1 MSSTMSSLLTSISQP
16 PVLAPAHLVPT
27 QLPDGQALTS
37 SSIGADRRALA
48 HDQALE
54 VAIINDQPLLRD
66 CFGRSLVAVE
76 PRLNLNYFSDMESF
90 EASPPEQRA
99 SIRVVLM
106 CLVWS
111 KPRADA
117 LFAQMARLKA
127 SECSADVIIV
137 SEIEDLDDV
146 LKAIEHGVRGY
157 IPTSDRLPVAVKA
170 IQLVA
175 AGGVYIPPNLLVWS
189 GRMIK
194 EMSQAP
200 KQQPQAEDAFTSR
213 QMAVIEALRRGKA
226 NKMIAY
232 ELNMCESTVKV
243 HIRNVM
249 KKLKAKNR
257 TELAFI
263 FNNKVQ
269 QDLIA
274 NRTQ

>member
-1 MSSTMSSLLTSISQP
+1 MSSLLTTISQP
-16 PVLAPAHLVPT
+16 PLLAPAHLKPT
-27 QLPDGQALTS
+27 QLPDGQAPTS
-37 SSIGADRRALA
+37 SADRRAPA
-48 HDQALE
+48 HDQTLE

-66 CFGRSLVAVE
+66 CFGRSLAAVE
-76 PRLNLNYFSDMESF
+76 PRLNLKYFSDMESF
-90 EASPPEQRA
+90 EASPPEQKA
-99 SIRVVLM
+99 GVRVVLM

-111 KPRADA
+111 KSRADA
-117 LFAQMARLKA
+117 LFSQMARLKA
-127 SECSADVIIV
+127 SESSADVIVV

-157 IPTSDRLPVAVKA
+157 IPTSDRLAVAVKA